1 MKSVV
6 ILKRVLPLPQYPGF
20 CKPNWCL
27 WELKRSIASENQTLC
42 LSLWSVPNNLYFMCH
57 YLICWLEMRDAAVR
71 GDEWW
76 EEHVYTLHIVSQ
88 DTGTLGREDLYI
100 LSCLLVDFLFHH
112 KTLNFP
118 LKREFR
124 DLPEGLCLGGIQT
137 LPYDPF
143 SAPFHT
149 HSVSPAVR
157 FLALH
162 TKQGCLIIPRDGCKN
177 AWIHGSPTAENL
189 LWRVSSHFR

>member
-1 MKSVV
+1 
-6 ILKRVLPLPQYPGF
+6 
-20 CKPNWCL
+20 
-27 WELKRSIASENQTLC
+27 
-42 LSLWSVPNNLYFMCH
+42 
-57 YLICWLEMRDAAVR
+57 MRDATVR
-71 GDEWW
+71 GDERW

-88 DTGTLGREDLYI
+88 DAGVLGREDLYI
-100 LSCLLVDFLFHH
+100 LSCLLVYFLFHH

-118 LKREFR
+118 LRREVR
-124 DLPEGLCLGGIQT
+124 DLPEGLCLGGILT

-149 HSVSPAVR
+149 RRVSPAVP

-162 TKQGCLIIPRDGCKN
+162 TKQGCLIIPYDGCKN

-189 LWRVSSHFR
+189 F